1 MSFIESVTGLQAPS
15 EVARFIDD
23 VYPFCDQTTRDDWN
37 GVVREHTAKV
47 ARRLHDAVTQRVASD
62 PATLALADQFEAELL
77 DTAKR
82 GRRG

>member
-1 MSFIESVTGLQAPS
+1 MSFIQKITGLQAPS
-15 EVARFIDD
+15 EVAKFIDD
-23 VYPFCDQTTRDDWN
+23 VYPFCDQTTREDWN

-47 ARRLHDAVTQRVASD
+47 VERMRPGVARFVDAD
-62 PATLALADQFEAELL
+62 PAAHALADQFEAEFL